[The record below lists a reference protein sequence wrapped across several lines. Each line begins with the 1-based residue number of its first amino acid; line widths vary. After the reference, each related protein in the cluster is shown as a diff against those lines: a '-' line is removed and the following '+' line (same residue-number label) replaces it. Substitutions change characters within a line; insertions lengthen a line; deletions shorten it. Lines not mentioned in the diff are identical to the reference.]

1 MIARISLLPGIP
13 LLRRDRKPVRK
24 GYALPRDVTPC
35 VNYAEMDEETYTVS
49 EAAKIL
55 RLGQHRIRQML
66 REGTLE
72 GFRDETTDR
81 WFADKRAVHLLKEER
96 DAKAP
101 VRSSPEAP
109 RSPVEAREWI
119 ERVEVLQRE
128 LGRLEG
134 RLELTEVA
142 ESTLREQL
150 HRERERADRAEAALE
165 AERSKGFWSRLF
177 GR

>member
-1 MIARISLLPGIP
+1 
-13 LLRRDRKPVRK
+13 
-24 GYALPRDVTPC
+24 
-35 VNYAEMDEETYTVS
+35 MDEETYTVS

-128 LGRLEG
+128 LGRLEKA
-134 RLELTEVA
+134 V
-142 ESTLREQL
+142 
-150 HRERERADRAEAALE
+150 
-165 AERSKGFWSRLF
+165 
-177 GR
+177 

>member
-1 MIARISLLPGIP
+1 
-13 LLRRDRKPVRK
+13 
-24 GYALPRDVTPC
+24 
-35 VNYAEMDEETYTVS
+35 MDEETYTVS

-109 RSPVEAREWI
+109 TAGFSGHDPYRMMRMCGLDVEPV
-119 ERVEVLQRE
+119 
-128 LGRLEG
+128 
-134 RLELTEVA
+134 
-142 ESTLREQL
+142 
-150 HRERERADRAEAALE
+150 
-165 AERSKGFWSRLF
+165 
-177 GR
+177 